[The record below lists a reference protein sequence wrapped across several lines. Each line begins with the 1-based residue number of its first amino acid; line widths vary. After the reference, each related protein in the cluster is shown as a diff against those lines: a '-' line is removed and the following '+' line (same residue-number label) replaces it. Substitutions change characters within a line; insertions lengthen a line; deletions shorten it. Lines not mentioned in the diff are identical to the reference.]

1 VKKIENY
8 IIHEI
13 VKPLAVVSLIFAG
26 LFICFSFA
34 RLLADAVTESVGY
47 ANMIKLVTL
56 KTLIAMDVLVPLSL
70 YVAIITGLGR
80 LHRDQEIIIMKAS
93 GLNEASI
100 TRTVLM
106 AVLPV
111 AVLVGVF
118 SISIRPWAYSLVYDI
133 NTYLYRD
140 ANFDKYQGGRFYT
153 DEDSG
158 QIVYLQD
165 RDRDTGE
172 MESVFLYRERAD
184 KTEFI
189 LARKGEQVYDAN
201 SEIPRL
207 HLFDGFMYRL
217 QHAGM
222 EDSIIRFSKFVYN
235 PADADDPGYKRK
247 SLSTLSLI
255 AADDPREIA
264 EFQWRLSRPLATVI
278 LAMLAIPFS
287 YTSPREGKSQ
297 NVFIA
302 AIAFAIYYNLTG
314 VAQSWVEQGMIE
326 RFPGVWWLHTIMLLV
341 VVWLLWSGLSGKP
354 AITR

>member
-1 VKKIENY
+1 MKKIEAY

-13 VKPLAVVSLIFAG
+13 ARPLAVVTIILAG
-26 LFICFSFA
+26 LFVCFSFA
-34 RLLADAVTESVGY
+34 RLLADAVTESIGY

-56 KTLIAMDVLVPLSL
+56 KTLIAMEVLLPVSV
-70 YVAIITGLGR
+70 YVAIIIGLGR
-80 LHRDQEIIIMKAS
+80 LHRDQEIIVMKAS
-93 GLNEASI
+93 GLNESSI
-100 TRTVLM
+100 NKTVLI

-111 AVLVGVF
+111 AILTGIF
-118 SISIRPWAYSLVYDI
+118 SMAIRPWAYTLVYDI

-140 ANFDKYQGGRFYT
+140 ANFDKYQGGRFYS

-165 RDRDTGE
+165 RDRETGK
-172 MESVFLYRERAD
+172 MESVFLYRDRER
-184 KTEFI
+184 KIEFI

-217 QHAGM
+217 QHTGM

-235 PADADDPGYKRK
+235 PTDTEDTGYKRK
-247 SLSTLSLI
+247 SLSTSSLI
-255 AADDPREIA
+255 SADDPREVA
-264 EFQWRLSRPLATVI
+264 EFQWRLSRPFATFI

-287 YTSPREGKSQ
+287 YTLPREGKGQ

-314 VAQSWVEQGMIE
+314 VAQSWVEQGVVD
-326 RFPGVWWLHTIMLLV
+326 RFPGVWWLHAIMLMI
-341 VVWLLWSGLSGKP
+341 VVWLLMP
-354 AITR
+354 AISRKAVVKR